1 MFLSMFNFVYSIKDQ
16 ISQYN
21 LSSIELFKRM
31 VDDEIL
37 AMFPVFSKM
46 LKIFACLPINSCE
59 AERSFSTLRRV
70 KSYLR
75 TTMGQSRLRNLAIM
89 NIERETV
96 VNVVANEMDKLVDM
110 FGSSKRRDMLFF

>member
-1 MFLSMFNFVYSIKDQ
+1 MFNFVYSIKDQ

-75 TTMGQSRLRNLAIM
+75 TTMGNLRNLRNLAIM

-96 VNVVANEMDKLVDM
+96 VNVVANEMDKLVDI